1 MRLAYVVDVHGRFD
15 AVPGLTGL
23 WQVSGKNRT
32 TFNQMVRL
40 DIEYS
45 ERASLWLDLKII
57 LKTLPALWVQ
67 CAEIRALKRAQNNQE
82 VTTVRFNTL

>member
-1 MRLAYVVDVHGRFD
+1 
-15 AVPGLTGL
+15 VPGLTGL